1 MRFIA
6 RVCQTTICRLHIAV
20 KIIISLHIWIMLSI
34 VNGASDE
41 WSELQFI
48 GLCKLTTELGE
59 LCQMDEFVCMIMGV
73 GFEKDIW
80 C

>member
-1 MRFIA
+1 
-6 RVCQTTICRLHIAV
+6 
-20 KIIISLHIWIMLSI
+20 MLSI

-73 GFEKDIW
+73 GFEKDI
-80 C
+80 